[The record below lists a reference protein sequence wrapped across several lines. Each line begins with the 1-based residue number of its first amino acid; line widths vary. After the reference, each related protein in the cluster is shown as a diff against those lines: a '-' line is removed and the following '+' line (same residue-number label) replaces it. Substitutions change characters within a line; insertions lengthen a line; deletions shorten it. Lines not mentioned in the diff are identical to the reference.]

1 MALSSAQVY
10 ALNMLT
16 YAGFNTS
23 SEAAVGAGTAQ
34 ALMEHAATTGMT
46 VGEYVES
53 LQDAYGGQPSVYDA
67 TFQQILSDPTLSSMT
82 IANYDR
88 MAGSNANM
96 IVFTS
101 DSASEAVVAYEGS
114 QSGADWRDNFDAV
127 GQTDHADGVSTDF
140 QQKALDYV
148 NSPEVQQILSR
159 YDTVTSTGHSKGG
172 NNAAY
177 VNIRSDS
184 IDRSI
189 TFDAPGFSDEFMNAY
204 HDEIARTQ
212 DSIDNYSAH
221 NDYVNIL
228 QNAIGNQHYIQQDLP
243 DNFHDCVDSSSS
255 NDFLAAH
262 DPASIQS
269 FFYEGGTEAAQEPAM
284 QMVDE
289 FLNSYLRYADADD
302 KKAVTTFLGDL
313 FSQAIYGTSNWDW
326 VDVIISGCKSL
337 GAIVDFISFAKEY
350 LNGKLWEVLEQYFP
364 DLATALKK
372 VLTNPWVRFHYP
384 KLTYFLAPTKLDI
397 PDGSDMQIESVHAAD
412 RIVMNTDTLE
422 AITARLKKLCAE
434 LDSCRAAVMN
444 AADCCGDI
452 GFVMTLSLTL
462 RFALTSGGKL
472 MGTPEHLL
480 KDTAG
485 SIRECSAEVQSLS
498 SRMAQL
504 ISLVESSE
512 RSITASAHSLP
523 VYAEAPF
530 LT

>member
-10 ALNMLT
+10 TLNMLT
-16 YAGFNTS
+16 YAGFNAS

-34 ALMEHAATTGMT
+34 ALMERAADTGMT
-46 VGEYVES
+46 VGEYVEA

-88 MAGSNANM
+88 MSGSNANM

-101 DSASEAVVAYEGS
+101 DSTSEAVVAYEGS

-127 GQTDHADGVSTDF
+127 GKTDHADGVSSDF

-148 NSPEVQQILSR
+148 NSPDVQQILSR
-159 YDTVTSTGHSKGG
+159 YDTVTATGHSKGG
-172 NNAAY
+172 NNANY

-189 TFDAPGFSDEFMNAY
+189 TFDAPGFSDEFMKAY
-204 HDEIARTQ
+204 HDEIARSQ

-228 QNAIGNQHYIQQDLP
+228 QNAVGTQHYIQQNLP
-243 DNFHDCVDSSSS
+243 DDFNDCVDSSGLG
-255 NDFLAAH
+255 DFLAAH

-269 FFYEGGTEAAQEPAM
+269 FFYEGGRESKQDSTM

-302 KKAVTTFLGDL
+302 KEAVTTFLGDL
-313 FSQAIYGTSNWDW
+313 CSHLFYGDTDRGL
-326 VDVIISGCKSL
+326 VDVLVSGCKSL
-337 GAIVDFISFAKEY
+337 GAIVDFIHFAKEY
-350 LNGKLWEVLEQYFP
+350 LNGKLWDALEKMWP
-364 DLATALKK
+364 RLTGILKK
-372 VLTNPWVRFHYP
+372 VLSNPLVQLKYP
-384 KLTYFLAPTKLDI
+384 FTSFFAPTKLDI
-397 PDGSDMQIESVHAAD
+397 PDVSDIHIESVRVAD

-422 AITARLKKLCAE
+422 AIAAKLKNLCSA
-434 LDSCRAAVMN
+434 LDSCRAAVLS

-452 GFVMTLSLTL
+452 GFVMTLTL
-462 RFALTSGGKL
+462 AFRFALTSGGKL
-472 MGTPEHLL
+472 MGTPERLL
-480 KDTAG
+480 QGTAG
-485 SIRECSAEVQSLS
+485 NIRECSAEVQALC
-498 SRMAQL
+498 SRMTQL

-512 RSITASAHSLP
+512 RSIAAAAHALP
-523 VYAEAPF
+523 ECADAPF
-530 LT
+530 LN

>member
-88 MAGSNANM
+88 MATSNANM

-127 GQTDHADGVSTDF
+127 GSTDHADGVSTDF

-228 QNAIGNQHYIQQDLP
+228 QNAIGTQHYIQQDLP

-269 FFYEGGTEAAQEPAM
+269 FFYEGGTEVSQLPAM
-284 QMVDE
+284 KAIDE
-289 FLNSYLRYADADD
+289 MLNSYLRAAKDED
-302 KKAVTTFLGDL
+302 KAEAAETLGQFLSAL
-313 FSQAIYGTSNWDW
+313 FYPDE
-326 VDVIISGCKSL
+326 SGESASL
-337 GAIVDFISFAKEY
+337 WNSSVFDFISFCGNYLQVHKDQKEI
-350 LNGKLWEVLEQYFP
+350 VLDFVNQHFP
-364 DLATALKK
+364 DLLDSRWTKFGLN
-372 VLTNPWVRFHYP
+372 VGLFLSDCFHS
-384 KLTYFLAPTKLDI
+384 DDV

-422 AITARLKKLCAE
+422 AIAARLRKLCAE